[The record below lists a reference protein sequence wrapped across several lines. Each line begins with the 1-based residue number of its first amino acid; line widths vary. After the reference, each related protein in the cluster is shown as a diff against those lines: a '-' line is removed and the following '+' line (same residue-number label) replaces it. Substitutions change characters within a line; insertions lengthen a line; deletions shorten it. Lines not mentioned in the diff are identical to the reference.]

1 MLAGLLVHAALWMSA
16 APARADETTRAPY
29 TGPTYELE
37 PLIDLPV
44 LATQLVIA
52 GGWLLGPQLAP
63 PYCAPQCDR
72 SKVWAVDRFATGY
85 YDKSWVSVS
94 DIGMA
99 AQIALAAGTLIVDE
113 GFTAAVSDAVV
124 VAQAIAGSLTLS
136 VLTNTS
142 TRRPRPHVYGD
153 ESPLADR
160 TSGKASLS
168 FFSGHTA
175 TAFAAAVSVF
185 ETLRRRHP
193 GRPTN
198 YVVLGVGLGIG
209 ALVGSAR
216 VLGGQHFLTDVL
228 VGAVV
233 GTSLGVLVPALHDTP
248 VQLQLST
255 QGAGLGISLPLPL

>member
-1 MLAGLLVHAALWMSA
+1 MLASLLAHAVLISA
-16 APARADETTRAPY
+16 APVRAQDAARTQY
-29 TGPTYELE
+29 SGPTYELE
-37 PLIDLPV
+37 PLIDLPI

-52 GGWLLGPQLAP
+52 AGWLLGPQLAP

-72 SKVWAVDRFATGY
+72 AKLWGVDRFAAGY
-85 YDKSWVSVS
+85 YDKGWLKVG
-94 DIGMA
+94 DIAVA
-99 AQIALAAGTLIVDE
+99 AQMALAAGTFIVDE
-113 GFTAAVSDAVV
+113 GWLAAANDAVI
-124 VAQAIAGSLTLS
+124 VAQAVAGSLTLS

-153 ESPLADR
+153 QSPLEDR

-193 GRPTN
+193 GRATN
-198 YVVLGVGLGIG
+198 YVVLGVGLGVG
-209 ALVGSAR
+209 VLVGSAR
-216 VLGGQHFLTDVL
+216 LLSGQHFPTDVL
-228 VGAVV
+228 VGACV
-233 GTSLGVLVPALHDTP
+233 GTSLGLLVPALHHTP

-255 QGAGLGISLPLPL
+255 QGAGLGISLPLAL